1 MKTNQSK
8 KLENIGIFSIFLR
21 LGRSHGRPSPFL
33 SALALFLTIAALSPR
48 SIRATPAQPAPRIS
62 LPATLEA
69 LPLQPLAQG
78 ELLVSARTKQ
88 SADGFPT
95 FNALLLS
102 GSFRGEGDP
111 PPAQGEQV
119 AASYRLVGLSGVQSE
134 DSVLDLFQGYQ
145 RLTTSL
151 SYSSGDREMSSR
163 VVILSLENQHLILTW
178 TATRAERQALPPLAT
193 SMLESIVLPG
203 VPLNR
208 TSSTDILGGSSH
220 LTSILAAVA
229 LVAILGG
236 VTALFKA
243 RS

>member
-33 SALALFLTIAALSPR
+33 SALALFLIIAALSPS
-48 SIRATPAQPAPRIS
+48 SIHAIPAQPDPQIP

-78 ELLVSARTKQ
+78 ELLVSAQTKQ

-102 GSFRGEGDP
+102 GSFPGDGDP

-119 AASYRLVGLSGVQSE
+119 AASYRLVGLSDVQSE
-134 DSVLDLFQGYQ
+134 DSVLDLFQGNQ

-178 TATRAERQALPPLAT
+178 TAPRAERQTLPPLAT
-193 SMLESIVLPG
+193 SMLESIVLPP
-203 VPLNR
+203 VPFNR
-208 TSSTDILGGSSH
+208 TSSTDNLGGSSH
-220 LTSILAAVA
+220 IALILAALAV
-229 LVAILGG
+229 VTTLGG
-236 VTALFKA
+236 AIALY
-243 RS
+243 RSRS